1 MQGVMAVLRECWVL
15 ESNLRMSCTDRNWT
29 DKPTIYSIVIA
40 SIKVDEPFRRQ
51 GLCKRFIQEL
61 AADLRFD
68 LVIVEGVGNPILA
81 EALLRWG
88 WDCDPVVMDFYKRK
102 T

>member
-1 MQGVMAVLRECWVL
+1 M
-15 ESNLRMSCTDRNWT
+15 
-29 DKPTIYSIVIA
+29 
-40 SIKVDEPFRRQ
+40 
-51 GLCKRFIQEL
+51 